1 MFPTCGGREI
11 SKVTTMNGV
20 WALSDS
26 ILWIMTEVAFA
37 PVILLGLLALAFA
50 GARIF
55 LHHDLD

>member
-1 MFPTCGGREI
+1 
-11 SKVTTMNGV
+11 MNGV